1 MLMLKRIA
9 APLALVVTLACAGPV
24 LAADVT
30 VDQVYQ
36 GRSLGA
42 PG

>member
-1 MLMLKRIA
+1 MVMLKRIA
-9 APLALVVTLACAGPV
+9 APLALVMVLACAGPA
-24 LAADVT
+24 LAAEPT

-36 GRSLGA
+36 AARCGS